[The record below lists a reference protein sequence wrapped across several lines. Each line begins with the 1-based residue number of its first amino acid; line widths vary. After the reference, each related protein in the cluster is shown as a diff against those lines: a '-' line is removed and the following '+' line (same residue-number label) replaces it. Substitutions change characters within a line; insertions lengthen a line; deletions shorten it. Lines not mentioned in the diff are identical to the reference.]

1 MRMLEGVPVSEFAK
15 RREAV
20 LKSLKG
26 SVGIVMAGEHAP
38 PLRGDWDP
46 NFHFLYL
53 TGIRDEVGA
62 MVFFDPSAP
71 DPDRR
76 VILLLR
82 PTNPEMDQWDGFRE
96 PLGKALRERTGFK
109 TVLRTLM
116 LPRLLTEAA
125 RRTKKLALLHPIANY
140 NQPVG
145 PDYELFQKV
154 AARIP
159 GCGIEDRADLIV
171 GMRQVKSPAEIRQ
184 IEAAVAATRVGID
197 RLWKS
202 VRPGVSERTLHQELI
217 RGFEEAGS
225 TRVAFDPIVG
235 SGPNGVVLHYKQ
247 NDQTARDGDLLV
259 LDCGASIN
267 GYASDVTRTFPVSGK
282 FTDEQRTVYNAV
294 LKAQEAAIKAVKPG
308 ALLSDADKAARAVL
322 EKAGFGDYMPHGIG
336 HHLGLET
343 HDPGLYHEELR
354 PGMVVTIE
362 PGVYLPDKGIGVRIE
377 DDILV
382 TKDGNRNLSA
392 AIPKSAAEME
402 RIGKAK

>member
-1 MRMLEGVPVSEFAK
+1 MRMLEGIELAEIAK

-26 SVGIVMAGEHAP
+26 SVGLVFAGDHAP

-53 TGIRDEVGA
+53 TGILDEVGA
-62 MVFFDPSAP
+62 MVYFDLTAP
-71 DPDRR
+71 DPDKRI
-76 VILLLR
+76 VLLLR
-82 PTNPEMDQWDGFRE
+82 PTNPEHDIWDGLRE
-96 PLGKALRERTGFK
+96 PLGQALREKTGFK
-109 TVLRTLM
+109 TVMRTTM
-116 LPRLLTEAA
+116 LPRMLTEAA
-125 RRTKKLALLHPIANY
+125 RRSRKLALLHPIANH
-140 NQPVG
+140 NAPIG
-145 PDYELFQKV
+145 PDFELFQKI
-154 AARIP
+154 AARVP

-184 IEAAVAATRVGID
+184 IEAAIKATKSGIE

-202 VRPGVSERTLHQELI
+202 LKPGVSERTLHQELI

-225 TRVAFDPIVG
+225 KRVAFDPIVG
-235 SGPNGVVLHYKQ
+235 SGANGVVLHYKQ
-247 NDQTARDGDLLV
+247 NDQIAQDGDLMV

-267 GYASDVTRTFPVSGK
+267 GYAADITRSFPVNGK
-282 FTDEQRTVYNAV
+282 FTDDQREVFNAV

-308 ALLSDADKAARAVL
+308 ALISDADKAARRVL

-343 HDPGLYHEELR
+343 HDPGLAHEELK

-362 PGVYLPDKGIGVRIE
+362 PGVYLPHKGIGVRIE

-382 TKDGNRNLSA
+382 TKDGNKNLSA
-392 AIPKSAAEME
+392 SVPKSAVEME
-402 RIGKAK
+402 RVRKK

>member
-1 MRMLEGVPVSEFAK
+1 MRMLEGIAISEYAK

-26 SVGIVMAGEHAP
+26 SVGVVMAGDHGP

-53 TGIRDEVGA
+53 TGITDEVGA
-62 MVFFDPSAP
+62 MVYFDPTAP
-71 DPDRR
+71 DPDKRI
-76 VILLLR
+76 VLMLR
-82 PTNPEMDQWDGFRE
+82 PPNPELDQWDGFRE
-96 PLGKALRERTGFK
+96 PLGRALREKTGFK
-109 TVLRTLM
+109 SVMRTLM
-116 LPRLLTEAA
+116 LPRLMTEAA
-125 RRTKKLALLHPIANY
+125 RRAKKLSLLHPIASY
-140 NQPVG
+140 NQPIG

-159 GCGIEDRADLIV
+159 GCGIEDRSDLLV
-171 GMRQVKSPAEIRQ
+171 GMRQIKSPAEIKQ
-184 IEAAVAATRVGID
+184 IEAAIAATKAGIE

-225 TRVAFDPIVG
+225 RRVAFDPIVG
-235 SGPNGVVLHYKQ
+235 SGANATVLHYKQ
-247 NDQTARDGDLLV
+247 NDQTANAGDVMV

-267 GYASDVTRTFPVSGK
+267 GYAADITRSFPIGGK
-282 FTDEQRTVYNAV
+282 FSDEQRAVFGAV
-294 LKAQEAAIKAVKPG
+294 LRAQEAAIKAVKPG
-308 ALLSDADKAARAVL
+308 AMLSDADKAARAVL

-343 HDPGLYHEELR
+343 HDPGLSHEELK

-362 PGVYLPDKGIGVRIE
+362 PGAYLADKGIGVRIE

-392 AIPKSAAEME
+392 SVPKSAVEME
-402 RIGKAK
+402 RVGRR

>member
-1 MRMLEGVPVSEFAK
+1 MRMLEGVALGEYAK

-26 SVGIVMAGEHAP
+26 SIGIVMAGEHGP

-46 NFHFLYL
+46 DFNFLYL
-53 TGIRDEVGA
+53 TGIVDEVGA
-62 MVFFDPSAP
+62 MVYFDPTAP

-76 VILLLR
+76 IVLLLR
-82 PTNPEMDQWDGFRE
+82 PSNPEHDIWDGFRE
-96 PLGKALRERTGFK
+96 PLGKALREQTGFK
-109 TVLRTLM
+109 TVLRTTM
-116 LPRLLTEAA
+116 LPRLLTEGA
-125 RRTKKLALLHPIANY
+125 RRARRLSLLHPIASY
-140 NQPVG
+140 NAPIG
-145 PDYELFQKV
+145 PDFELFQKV

-159 GCGIEDRADLIV
+159 GCAIDDRADTLI

-184 IEAAVAATRVGID
+184 IEAAVAATKAGIE

-202 VRPGVSERTLHQELI
+202 LRPGVSERTLHQELV

-225 TRVAFDPIVG
+225 ARVAFDPIVG
-235 SGPNGVVLHYKQ
+235 SGANGVVLHYKR
-247 NDQTARDGDLLV
+247 NDQVAQDGDLIV

-267 GYASDVTRTFPVSGK
+267 GYAADVTRTFPVGGK
-282 FTDEQRTVYNAV
+282 FTDEQRSVFNAV
-294 LKAQEAAIKAVKPG
+294 LKAQEAAIRAVKPG
-308 ALLSDADKAARAVL
+308 ARMVDADKAARAVL
-322 EKAGFGDYMPHGIG
+322 EKAGYGDFMPHGIG

-343 HDPGLYHEELR
+343 HDPGLAHEELK

-362 PGVYLPDKGIGVRIE
+362 PGVYLPDRGIGVRIE
-377 DDILV
+377 DDVLV

-402 RIGKAK
+402 RVGKR